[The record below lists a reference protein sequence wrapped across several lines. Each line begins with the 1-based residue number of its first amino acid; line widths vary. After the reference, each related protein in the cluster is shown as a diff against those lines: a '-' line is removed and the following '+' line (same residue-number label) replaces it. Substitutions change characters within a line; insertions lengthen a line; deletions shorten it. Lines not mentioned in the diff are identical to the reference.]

1 MDVARN
7 GSVYCAL
14 HIRCFGRRVGHLQ
27 DTWDWRGGLKDRR
40 AEDFR
45 FG

>member
-1 MDVARN
+1 MSREAAAPIAHCTSAVSVA
-7 GSVYCAL
+7 GLAM
-14 HIRCFGRRVGHLQ
+14 Q